1 MKALLTLT
9 ITVILAVGAIAD
21 GLVKWPFSI
30 IILLTLY
37 TGFITMARL
46 INNKTTNPHAGCNTI
61 GNNTHNHGDNGTNG
75 SNNG

>member
-1 MKALLTLT
+1 MKAILTLT
-9 ITVILAVGAIAD
+9 ITAILAVGAIAD
-21 GLVKWPFSI
+21 GIVKWPFSI

-46 INNKTTNPHAGCNTI
+46 INNNE
-61 GNNTHNHGDNGTNG
+61 NNTNAGYNT